1 MDSSIAAIRP
11 DVVSVQTTPRPTAT
25 PIRVQ
30 FSEVLA
36 GGARALVRSAQTVL
50 RALPG
55 SPLMAVAMRGGASGV
70 PAMNVLAGTLPAST
84 QASLLGAP
92 IRATTLPSTD
102 VPSNPEGPGGSSAA
116 GSLGTAAGIL
126 GTGMTGVG
134 AAAGTSTATPNDGSM
149 EGTLA
154 QDQQMNLYYLQI
166 QEQVNAQ
173 NRTFSALS
181 NVLEVEHNTA
191 KTAIGN
197 IH

>member
-11 DVVSVQTTPRPTAT
+11 DVVAVQTTPRPTPT

-36 GGARALVRSAQTVL
+36 GGARALVRSAETVL

-55 SPLMAVAMRGGASGV
+55 SPLMAVALRGGVSGV
-70 PAMNVLAGTLPAST
+70 PEWNVLSGTLPAST
-84 QASLLGAP
+84 QSTSWG
-92 IRATTLPSTD
+92 ATTAPQ
-102 VPSNPEGPGGSSAA
+102 GPGGSSAA
-116 GSLGTAAGIL
+116 THSLGAAAIVGS
-126 GTGMTGVG
+126 GTGVG
-134 AAAGTSTATPNDGSM
+134 AAAGAGPATVNDGSV
-149 EGTLA
+149 EGALA
-154 QDQQMNLYYLQI
+154 QDQQLNLYYLQI

>member
-25 PIRVQ
+25 PIRVE

-55 SPLMAVAMRGGASGV
+55 SPLMAVALRGGASGI

-92 IRATTLPSTD
+92 IRGTTPPLAD
-102 VPSNPEGPGGSSAA
+102 VPPNPEGPGGSSAA
-116 GSLGTAAGIL
+116 TSSLGTGLTGAG
-126 GTGMTGVG
+126 G
-134 AAAGTSTATPNDGSM
+134 APGTSTATPNDGSM

>member
-11 DVVSVQTTPRPTAT
+11 DVVAVQTTPRPTPA

-55 SPLMAVAMRGGASGV
+55 SPLMAVALRGGVSGV
-70 PAMNVLAGTLPAST
+70 PELNVLSGTLPAST
-84 QASLLGAP
+84 QLALGG
-92 IRATTLPSTD
+92 ATTAPQ
-102 VPSNPEGPGGSSAA
+102 GPGGSSAA
-116 GSLGTAAGIL
+116 TNSLGPAAAIVGS
-126 GTGMTGVG
+126 GTTGVG
-134 AAAGTSTATPNDGSM
+134 AAAGASPATINDGSM
-149 EGTLA
+149 EGALA
-154 QDQQMNLYYLQI
+154 QDQQLNLYYLQI